1 MERSN
6 KNLKTPNNS
15 LNIDYNGD
23 DGSKNHFGE
32 VLMSESNLK

>member
-23 DGSKNHFGE
+23 GSKNHFGE
-32 VLMSESNLK
+32 VLMSKSNLK